1 MNKRVSAVYPHMQLI
16 VHVFILQNG
25 IACVL
30 FTLAFLAGGILNAI
44 YASENGDLRFDLC
57 FGVNTVDDEFCHHL
71 ERVITAETASAV
83 SLILS
88 NKCPS

>member
-1 MNKRVSAVYPHMQLI
+1 M
-16 VHVFILQNG
+16 HVFILQNG
-25 IACVL
+25 ITCVL

-44 YASENGDLRFDLC
+44 YASENGDLRYGLC
-57 FGVNTVDDEFCHHL
+57 FGFNTFDDEFCRHL
-71 ERVITAETASAV
+71 ERVIAAETASAV